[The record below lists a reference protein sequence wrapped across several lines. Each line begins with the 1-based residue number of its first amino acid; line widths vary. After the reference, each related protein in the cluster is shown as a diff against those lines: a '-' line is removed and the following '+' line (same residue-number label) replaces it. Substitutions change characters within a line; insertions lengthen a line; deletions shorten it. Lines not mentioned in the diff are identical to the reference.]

1 MHPIVFKIGELSVY
15 SYGFM
20 LALGVA
26 VSLILVARQ
35 ARKKGIDE
43 EVVLDL
49 AIISVLAGLIGAR
62 LFYVFVYDWDYYR
75 LNLLQIL
82 DFRNEGL
89 VWYGALILGLLVAL
103 AYIKIKRLPFWE
115 ITDLFAPYLAL
126 GYAFGRIG
134 CFLNGCCFGIPTTV
148 PWGMIFP
155 GLGLIP
161 RHPTQ
166 LYSAFLS
173 LVLFV
178 YLLRLYPRRRFTGQV
193 FLTYVIG
200 YALLRFGIEFFRENL
215 IVWAQ
220 FTIAQVVAAAIV
232 IIAGAIYWYRS
243 RREMA
248 VREPGSEE

>member
-115 ITDLFAPYLAL
+115 ITDLFAPIWL
-126 GYAFGRIG
+126 
-134 CFLNGCCFGIPTTV
+134 
-148 PWGMIFP
+148 WGM
-155 GLGLIP
+155 
-161 RHPTQ
+161 
-166 LYSAFLS
+166 LS
-173 LVLFV
+173 V
-178 YLLRLYPRRRFTGQV
+178 
-193 FLTYVIG
+193 
-200 YALLRFGIEFFRENL
+200 E
-215 IVWAQ
+215 
-220 FTIAQVVAAAIV
+220 
-232 IIAGAIYWYRS
+232 
-243 RREMA
+243 
-248 VREPGSEE
+248 